1 LDSLSCKKNVKELM
15 SGNTPVSVH
24 QGKDLDKCGG
34 MGESVSG
41 FLCGWPSVIGIYL
54 PLLPADF
61 LNKVWKLVAL
71 TKQVRQMNAQKLIHI
86 ILKQSKI
93 Y

>member
-1 LDSLSCKKNVKELM
+1 M

-61 LNKVWKLVAL
+61 LNKV
-71 TKQVRQMNAQKLIHI
+71 
-86 ILKQSKI
+86 
-93 Y
+93 